1 MTNDL
6 QAELAALKAE
16 NRTLRVGGGATFEEL
31 EASGKAGG
39 GRVYQFHELRSLP
52 AQSNEPTAPP
62 LVFIHV
68 PKTAGTTTN
77 HILMRNF
84 RYRLDAYGSSF
95 FPRYFPSEFV
105 ALVRPRLPDDTRR
118 PVFFTGHIDITNDVF
133 RYMPVAYVAITVL
146 REPVARIVSHYRAE
160 STLPNSPIG
169 AEIRDGKMSLLDFFR
184 RLYPPYQ
191 LQHEIFA
198 PTSRDVGEALRNIE
212 SKVSLFGLQERFDE
226 FAVMLAELLGLPDV
240 VHATLN
246 ETSADAAPVSPSEI
260 DEMRRLLAD
269 EVAFYKAAETLYR
282 ARVAQMPADFSMRVE
297 LYRLEKQE
305 YVARRKTNTHAW
317 GRFYA

>member
-1 MTNDL
+1 
-6 QAELAALKAE
+6 
-16 NRTLRVGGGATFEEL
+16 
-31 EASGKAGG
+31 
-39 GRVYQFHELRSLP
+39 
-52 AQSNEPTAPP
+52 
-62 LVFIHV
+62 V
-68 PKTAGTTTN
+68 PKTGGTTIN

-118 PVFFTGHIDITNDVF
+118 PVFFTGHIDITNAVF

-191 LQHEIFA
+191 LQHEIFS
-198 PTSRDVGEALRNIE
+198 PTSRDVDEALQSIE
-212 SKVSLFGLQERFDE
+212 SKVSLFGLQDRFDE

-240 VHATLN
+240 VHAPLN
-246 ETSADAAPVSPSEI
+246 ATSADAAPLPSSEI
-260 DEMRRLLAD
+260 DEMRGLLA
-269 EVAFYKAAETLYR
+269 EEIAFYKSCEALYQTR
-282 ARVAQMPADFSMRVE
+282 IAQMPTGFSERVE
-297 LYRLEKQE
+297 RHRREKQE
-305 YVARRKTNTHAW
+305 YLLRRKASTHRW
-317 GRFYA
+317 SRYYA